1 MSNSRKFD
9 PDLQAQLEARKAHEE
24 IERAVANTNSDFFA
38 EQDIKRVQ
46 MERDCA
52 EGAHSIRTMYNAY
65 IEEGFTEEQSW
76 ELIKIAVAG
85 ASQPK
90 RLF

>member
-1 MSNSRKFD
+1 MARRQID
-9 PDLQAQLEARKAHEE
+9 PDLQAGYEANRAHRE
-24 IERAVANTNSDFFA
+24 IEERCNSDMTDFNDRK
-38 EQDIKRVQ
+38 EVERIQ

-76 ELIKIAVAG
+76 ELVKIAVAG
-85 ASQPK
+85 ASQPR